1 MNNKFLFLTL
11 TLITTILFFSCSD
24 IDKPIETEPTN
35 NKTLFILSEGDFY
48 GNNSTL
54 AKFDIE
60 TGNVIKDYFGEVNK
74 RGLGAVGNDM
84 LQYGSKLYIVMN
96 VSETIEVVDAATG
109 ISIRQISMKSDNGG
123 NRQPRQIAAHGG
135 KVYITSYDDTVTR
148 IDTVTFEKDAIVEVG
163 MDPDGIEISNNK
175 IFVANSGGLNY
186 LNGYNN
192 TLSII
197 DITNFTVEKEI
208 EVGVNPTNLGKDSRG
223 NVYLSSLGE
232 YGKNNGMFQKISSN
246 GEVTIIDGIS
256 SPDKFVIFENKAYI
270 IHGNYESSYSVLVYD
285 CLTDQIVTDN
295 FVTDDTEMGFIYSI
309 AVDENSGDIFIMEA
323 NFATPGTVYCFNKE
337 GKLKYE
343 IPAIGLYPK
352 SIAFN

>member
-35 NKTLFILSEGDFY
+35 NKTLFILSEGDFNK
-48 GNNSTL
+48 NNSTL

-60 TGNVIKDYFGEVNK
+60 TGNVIKEYFREVNK
-74 RGLGAVGNDM
+74 RKLGAVGNDM

-208 EVGVNPTNLGKDSRG
+208 EVGVNPTYLGKDSRG

-270 IHGNYESSYSVLVYD
+270 IHVNYESSYSVLVYD

-295 FVTDDTEMGFIYSI
+295 FVTDDTEIGIIHSI
-309 AVDENSGDIFIMEA
+309 DVDEKTGDIFIMESDYI
-323 NFATPGTVYCFNKE
+323 TPGTVYCFDNKGE
-337 GKLKYE
+337 LKYK
-343 IPAIGLYPK
+343 IPLVGLNPTV
-352 SIAFN
+352 IVGI

>member
-60 TGNVIKDYFGEVNK
+60 TGNVIKEYFREVNK

-208 EVGVNPTNLGKDSRG
+208 EVGVNPTNLGKDNRG
-223 NVYLSSLGE
+223 NIYLSTLGDYFE
-232 YGKNNGMFQKISSN
+232 TPGVFQKISTT
-246 GEVTIIDGIS
+246 GDVTTIDEIS
-256 SPDKFVIFENKAYI
+256 SPGKFVIFDNIAYI
-270 IHGNYESSYSVLVYD
+270 IKGSYGNPYSVIIYD
-285 CLTDQIVTDN
+285 CLTNQVITEN
-295 FVTDDTEMGFIYSI
+295 FIPENIEIGIIHSI
-309 AVDENSGDIFIMEA
+309 DVDEKTGDIFIMESDYI
-323 NFATPGTVYCFNKE
+323 TPGTVYCFDNKGE
-337 GKLKYE
+337 LKYK
-343 IPAIGLYPK
+343 IPLVGLNPTV
-352 SIAFN
+352 IVGI